1 MTLAIMQPYFL
12 PYIGYLQLMNAV
24 DRFIF
29 YDDVAFIN
37 RGWVNR
43 NRMLVGGKEHLFT
56 IPLKEASQNKTIRE
70 IALSDDPK
78 WRGKLLKTI
87 EQSYRKAPLYET
99 VMPMAEKIVN
109 FTTGNE
115 GDVSRSEGRI
125 PDVSV
130 ADYIFHSFTELT
142 AYLDITTVLV
152 QSSTIYGNGHLKAQ
166 DRILD
171 ICQQE
176 GANQYINPI
185 GGQELYD
192 RDRFKEAGIEL
203 HFIQSKRV
211 EYKQVTGKTEPAEFV
226 PWLSILDILMFSDI
240 HEVRAMFGA
249 FELI

>member
-1 MTLAIMQPYFL
+1 MQPYFL

-24 DRFIF
+24 DRFVF

-99 VMPMAEKIVN
+99 VMPMIEKIVN
-109 FTTGNE
+109 FTADNRNVG
-115 GDVSRSEGRI
+115 
-125 PDVSV
+125 
-130 ADYIFHSFTELT
+130 DYIFHSFTELT
-142 AYLDITTVLV
+142 AYLDITTTLV
-152 QSSTIYGNGHLKAQ
+152 ASSTIYENGHLKAQ
-166 DRILD
+166 ERILD
-171 ICQQE
+171 ICRQE
-176 GANQYINPI
+176 GADQYINPI

-192 RDRFKEAGIEL
+192 RDRFTESGINL

-211 EYKQVTGKTEPAEFV
+211 EYNQVIGKTGPAEFV
-226 PWLSILDILMFSDI
+226 PWLSIVDILMFNDI
-240 HEVRAMFGA
+240 NEVRAMFGA
-249 FELI
+249 FELV